1 MSAKINRHNFH
12 GFYSN
17 YGYSPSFSLD
27 RLWADYP
34 IHVKRAIFGANDP
47 KSSGGST
54 GETPEKPPEFEDEES
69 ALKWYKKT
77 RYGVK
82 EFEKLNFP
90 EDFCKNYFLIPAIE
104 FHKYRSYFHGMI
116 KSILFKWNYG
126 IEYQGSHE
134 DLDDCEC
141 SSSSS
146 SEESSSEE
154 PSSEEPSS
162 PYHPNAQN
170 AQLML
175 NILKLL
181 EDEELSVLLQET
193 EIKNLETGDEDCCYC
208 PPCDTPEEDRS
219 SYKCSS
225 NFRANF
231 SLDVEIDT
239 KKIFELSDLQTRIGA
254 TQISRRFV
262 PSYEDDSKT
271 MDELYSRGTQLY
283 KKNWE
288 LNPKW
293 NEEFRSKEK
302 FSENATRI
310 NDPIIL
316 QGDGFGGYYGG
327 GAGDEN
333 ISLSFSTTLGG
344 SKGGNT
350 KEIIDNQQQTKQS
363 NNLGNIK
370 FQISSQNAYF
380 TSISVN
386 FFIGVS
392 TICYIKSQNKFMCFV
407 EISSRTDDSKNHYID
422 GKDPDDYRQIFPIED
437 SNISPLTIF
446 STFDLDKKEKK
457 DETYF
462 RCPNGD
468 KTGLKLKK
476 DKLNIKIDNQN
487 AEIEIYTPEKTEFKY
502 KSWKTGLSKTGCENK
517 DLDKN
522 CSTDEYTKKWIINKP
537 SIEFLSW
544 KDDFSKDAVYP
555 PKVS

>member
-1 MSAKINRHNFH
+1 MSVKINRHNFH

-27 RLWADYP
+27 RLWTDYP
-34 IHVKRAIFGANDP
+34 IHIKRAIFGANDP
-47 KSSGGST
+47 KSSDEST
-54 GETPEKPPEFEDEES
+54 GGPPEKPSEFKDEES

-104 FHKYRSYFHGMI
+104 FHKYKNYFHGMI

-134 DLDDCEC
+134 DLDDCKC

-146 SEESSSEE
+146 SSSSSSDTDTSGGSGTNFANAVLATEFFQKALEE
-154 PSSEEPSS
+154 VLLENSRPSISV
-162 PYHPNAQN
+162 
-170 AQLML
+170 L
-175 NILKLL
+175 NINK
-181 EDEELSVLLQET
+181 
-193 EIKNLETGDEDCCYC
+193 DEDNCCYC
-208 PPCDTPEEDRS
+208 PPCNIPEEDRS
-219 SYKCSS
+219 SYKCSA
-225 NFRANF
+225 NFKANF

-254 TQISRRFV
+254 THISRRFV
-262 PSYEDDSKT
+262 PSYEDDSET
-271 MDELYSRGTQLY
+271 IDELFFKNIKLY
-283 KKNWE
+283 QKNWE

-293 NEEFRSKEK
+293 DEEFRSKEK
-302 FSENATRI
+302 FPENATKI
-310 NDPIIL
+310 NDPVIL
-316 QGDGFGGYYGG
+316 QGKDSYGG
-327 GAGDEN
+327 GGGNKN
-333 ISLSFSTTLGG
+333 ISLSFSTSLTNLKNGG
-344 SKGGNT
+344 T
-350 KEIIDNQQQTKQS
+350 KQIIDSQQQLKES

-370 FQISSQNAYF
+370 YKIDSQNAYF
-380 TSISVN
+380 RAININ
-386 FFIGVS
+386 FFIELS

-407 EISSRTDDSKNHYID
+407 EISSGTNDSKNHYID

-437 SNISPLTIF
+437 RNISPLTIF

-462 RCPNGD
+462 TCPNGD

-522 CSTDEYTKKWIINKP
+522 CGTDEYTKKWIINKP
-537 SIEFLSW
+537 SIELFSW
-544 KDDFSKDAVYP
+544 KDDFSKNAIYP